1 MIMEIVKRDGRREP
15 FAKSKI
21 ITAITH
27 AMERA
32 GQHDMDAVNRI
43 ADEIANLDK
52 TEIGVEEVQDMV
64 ELKLMKT
71 SLKPTAKEYITYR
84 ERRTIERNR
93 NNAMNR
99 HIENILL
106 CKNVQNSNA
115 NVDEHSFGG
124 RKFES
129 ANVLH
134 KDLALHA
141 FMRPEV
147 AKAHEE
153 FRIYMHDLSEYT
165 IGSHNCLFADLQR
178 LLNNGFSTRNGDVR
192 PAGSFA
198 TACQLVAVIFQIQSQ
213 VQFGGVASAHIDDD
227 LAPFVVKSFYKH
239 YKTGLK
245 YFSDLD
251 IAAID
256 NWIANAKEHAWGLH
270 HDAFNAY
277 PDAAQYAYDM
287 LEQEGRQAAQ
297 SLFHNLNT
305 LESRAGSQIP
315 FTSLNYGLN
324 TTPEGRMVT
333 RWLLEASLDGIGKY
347 HMTPIFPIGIF
358 KHKKGVNARP
368 GDPNYDLKQLAMKS
382 LSRRIYPNWVNCDF
396 SENIVDP
403 NDPDTEMATM
413 GCRTMLGYDRH
424 GMGYKKTGRG
434 NVCPVT
440 MNLPKLGIKHGI
452 CLGERTKADL
462 DGFWAEFNEVLAL
475 TETALLDRFYHVCA
489 QSVKAAPFM
498 YTNGTVA
505 DSERANVYGIYEAMR
520 HGTLAIG
527 YVGLAEMCRALF
539 GVDHSE
545 DDKVNQFAYSV
556 VEHISKY
563 AKGASERNNLNF
575 SCYATPAESLCKTYA
590 KALRDEFGE
599 IANITNREYITNSH
613 HVPVWQTVSIYKKLQ
628 IEAPFCKFPT
638 GGCITYIELDSAVM
652 QNPKAI
658 ESIIDYAMS
667 LNVPYLALNFPIDTC
682 LKCGYSGEIE
692 YNCPAC
698 GNTNIQRLRRVTGY
712 LSSDYRQ
719 FNAGKIAEVLDRV
732 KHNRYTDYLGGDTNG
747 SEGTGD

>member
-1 MIMEIVKRDGRREP
+1 MISEIIKRDGRREH

-21 ITAITH
+21 VTAITH
-27 AMERA
+27 AMTRA

-43 ADEIANLDK
+43 ADEIANLDRQ
-52 TEIGVEEVQDMV
+52 EIGVEEIQDLV

-141 FMRPEV
+141 FIRPDV
-147 AKAHEE
+147 ARAHEE
-153 FRIYMHDLSEYT
+153 SRIYIHDLSEYT
-165 IGSHNCLFADLQR
+165 IGTHNCLFADLQR

-227 LAPFVVKSFYKH
+227 LAPFVDKSFYKH
-239 YKTGLK
+239 YKNGLK
-245 YFSDLD
+245 YFSDLK
-251 IAAID
+251 AEAIND
-256 NWIANAKEHAWGLH
+256 WITNAKEHGWGLR
-270 HDAFNAY
+270 HDCFNAY
-277 PDAAQYAYDM
+277 PEAAKYAYDM

-333 RWLLEASLDGIGKY
+333 RWLLEASLDGIGKH
-347 HMTPIFPIGIF
+347 HMTPIFPISIF
-358 KHKKGVNARP
+358 KYKKGVNTDP
-368 GDPNYDLKQLAMKS
+368 GDPNYDLKLLAMKS
-382 LSRRIYPNWVNCDF
+382 LSRRVYPNWVNCNF
-396 SENIVDP
+396 SENVVDP
-403 NDPDTEMATM
+403 DDLDTEMATM

-452 CLGERTKADL
+452 CLGERDTADL
-462 DGFWAEFNEVLAL
+462 EGFWAEFDEVLAL

-489 QSVKAAPFM
+489 QSVKSAPFM
-498 YTNGTVA
+498 YKNGTVA
-505 DSERANVYGIYEAMR
+505 DFERANVHGVYESMR
-520 HGTLAIG
+520 HGTLAMG
-527 YVGLAEMCRALF
+527 YVGLAEMCQALF
-539 GVDHSE
+539 GADHSQSDE
-545 DDKVNQFAYSV
+545 AFDFAYKV
-556 VEHISKY
+556 VEHISEY
-563 AKGASERNNLNF
+563 AKAAAERNDLNF

-590 KALRDEFGE
+590 KALKTEFGE
-599 IANITNREYITNSH
+599 IPNITDREYITNSH

-638 GGCITYIELDSAVM
+638 GGCITYVELDASVM

-682 LKCGYSGEIE
+682 LKCGFSGEIE
-692 YNCPAC
+692 YNCPVC

-712 LSSDYRQ
+712 LSSDFRQ

-732 KHNRYTDYLGGDTNG
+732 KHNRYTEYLGGESDG
-747 SEGTGD
+747 SEGNGN